1 MSDSSPIHDNIKDL
15 SPNLDL
21 IKAESFLTSM
31 MESIE
36 GTNLEFQGV
45 FSRNYYNDIFYIDQ
59 EKVLDKFQLNIK
71 LSRDSLFHVLP
82 EGLFFRENELRK
94 AAKEK
99 NIEKFKALEEKI
111 IREKKK
117 ILSFF
122 YPFDKA
128 YFGLRFELERKLNEF
143 AENRIQIWIDKL
155 LDIYGLNDVKNNL
168 IRRILPLLP
177 LASEIRSNRMIWKG
191 ILQSIFFPAH
201 VDIQIAPKTN
211 TAGIRRNIVKTT
223 IHIEKLS
230 NEEYQSIK
238 KDVDTF
244 ARFFYEW
251 FIPVDMGYEFKV
263 KDVKER
269 FVLGKDLTLDYN
281 TQFNGELRM
290 EN

>member
-1 MSDSSPIHDNIKDL
+1 MSDSSLIHDNIKDL

-36 GTNLEFQGV
+36 GTYLEFQGV
-45 FSRNYYNDIFYIDQ
+45 FSRNFYNDIFYIDR
-59 EKVLDKFQLNIK
+59 EKILDKFQLNIK
-71 LSRDSLFHVLP
+71 LSRDSLFHILP

-99 NIEKFKALEEKI
+99 NMDKFKALEEQI

-143 AENRIQIWIDKL
+143 AEDRTQIWIDKL
-155 LDIYGLNDVKNNL
+155 LDIYGLNDFKNNL

-177 LASEIRSNRMIWKG
+177 LASEIRSNQKIWKG
-191 ILQSIFFPAH
+191 ILQSIFFPAL
-201 VDIQIAPKTN
+201 VDIRITKKTN
-211 TAGIRRNIVKTT
+211 AAGIRHNIVKTT

-230 NEEYQSIK
+230 NEEYLSIK
-238 KDVDTF
+238 KDVDAF

-281 TQFNGELRM
+281 TQFN
-290 EN
+290 

>member
-1 MSDSSPIHDNIKDL
+1 MKNSAPIVHDNIEDL
-15 SPNLDL
+15 SSNLGL
-21 IKAESFLTSM
+21 IKAESFMTSM
-31 MESIE
+31 LESIE
-36 GTNLEFQGV
+36 GINLEFQGV
-45 FSRNYYNDIFYIDQ
+45 FSRNYYNDIFYIDH
-59 EKVLDKFQLNIK
+59 EKIMDKFQLNIK
-71 LSRDSLFHVLP
+71 LSRDSLFHILP

-94 AAKEK
+94 IAKEK
-99 NIEKFKALEEKI
+99 NVEKFKALEEQI

-143 AENRIQIWIDKL
+143 AENRTQIWIDKL
-155 LDIYGLNDVKNNL
+155 FNIYGISDVKNNL
-168 IRRILPLLP
+168 IRRLLPLLP

-191 ILQSIFFPAH
+191 ILQSIFFPAG
-201 VDIQIAPKTN
+201 VDVRIAAKTN
-211 TAGIRRNIVKTT
+211 AEGIRRNIVKTT

-230 NEEYQSIK
+230 NEEFISIQ
-238 KDVDTF
+238 KDVETF

-281 TQFNGELRM
+281 TQFN
-290 EN
+290 

>member
-1 MSDSSPIHDNIKDL
+1 MKNSAPIVHDNIEDL
-15 SPNLDL
+15 SSNLGL
-21 IKAESFLTSM
+21 IKAESFMTSM
-31 MESIE
+31 LESIE
-36 GTNLEFQGV
+36 GINLEFQGV
-45 FSRNYYNDIFYIDQ
+45 FSRNYYNDIFYIDH
-59 EKVLDKFQLNIK
+59 EKIMDKFQLNIK
-71 LSRDSLFHVLP
+71 LSRDSLFHILP

-94 AAKEK
+94 IAKEK
-99 NIEKFKALEEKI
+99 NVEKFKALEEQI

-143 AENRIQIWIDKL
+143 AENRTQIWIDKL
-155 LDIYGLNDVKNNL
+155 FNIYGISDVKNNL
-168 IRRILPLLP
+168 IRRLLPLLP

-191 ILQSIFFPAH
+191 ILQSIFFPAG
-201 VDIQIAPKTN
+201 VDVRIAAKTN
-211 TAGIRRNIVKTT
+211 AEGIRRNIVKTT

-230 NEEYQSIK
+230 NEEFISIQ
-238 KDVDTF
+238 KDVETF
-244 ARFFYEW
+244 AHFFYEW

-281 TQFNGELRM
+281 TQLDNE
-290 EN
+290 